1 MKRKQGDGVSLADR
15 DSFAQRARQAG
26 ADMMSVTVC
35 CMDGT
40 FEVTVKHNALI
51 YELTD
56 TVAESRGIANASRAV
71 ALFVAGEEEP
81 LAGTQSVAGRMTDAG
96 ANELFML
103 LRDCNDRKVLEE
115 IYHANDGANW
125 EEHENWMTDTPAV
138 GEWDGVTADADGNVT
153 ELDLSHNC
161 NVTTLPDSIGRLL
174 RLHKLDLT
182 YCSEL
187 GELPESLGELTGLQ
201 NLVLQGCAALD
212 MAPAAIGES
221 IGRLLNLQNLDL
233 ACTKITSLPKSLGGL
248 LALKELVLFDC
259 FSLQEL
265 PKSLGS
271 LTNLQTL
278 NLEGCSELENKAG
291 INSMMESKVPGCT
304 VYGWEDSEET
314 EDEDEGD
321 EDDKDSD
328 RDAIVS

>member
-15 DSFAQRARQAG
+15 DSSAQRARQAG

-125 EEHENWMTDTPAV
+125 EEHENWMTGAHV

-153 ELDLSHNC
+153 EIDLSHNY
-161 NVTTLPDSIGRLL
+161 NITTLPDSIGRLL
-174 RLHKLDLT
+174 RLEKLDLT

-265 PKSLGS
+265 PDSVGCLA
-271 LTNLQTL
+271 NLQNL
-278 NLEGCSELENKAG
+278 NLDGCSELENKAG
-291 INSMMESKVPGCT
+291 INAMMESKVPGCT
-304 VYGWEDSEET
+304 VIGWEDSEET
-314 EDEDEGD
+314 EDEGG
-321 EDDKDSD
+321 EDDKDSHQ
-328 RDAIVS
+328 DAVAS

>member
-15 DSFAQRARQAG
+15 DSSAQRARQAG

-40 FEVTVKHNALI
+40 FEVTVKHNALV

-71 ALFVAGEEEP
+71 ALFVAGEKEP

-125 EEHENWMTDTPAV
+125 EEHENWMTDTPV

-153 ELDLSHNC
+153 EIDLSHNY
-161 NVTTLPDSIGRLL
+161 NITALPDSIGRLL
-174 RLHKLDLT
+174 RLEKLDLT

-187 GELPESLGELTGLQ
+187 GDLPESLGELTGLQ
-201 NLVLQGCAALD
+201 KQPGPPRLRHTGHGPCHRRIHRTVDQLDQPGPCWHQDHKCA
-212 MAPAAIGES
+212 
-221 IGRLLNLQNLDL
+221 
-233 ACTKITSLPKSLGGL
+233 
-248 LALKELVLFDC
+248 
-259 FSLQEL
+259 
-265 PKSLGS
+265 
-271 LTNLQTL
+271 
-278 NLEGCSELENKAG
+278 
-291 INSMMESKVPGCT
+291 KVPRRASGT
-304 VYGWEDSEET
+304 QGA
-314 EDEDEGD
+314 
-321 EDDKDSD
+321 
-328 RDAIVS
+328 RAL

>member
-15 DSFAQRARQAG
+15 DSSAQRARQAG

-125 EEHENWMTDTPAV
+125 EEHENWMTGAHV

-153 ELDLSHNC
+153 EIDLSHNY
-161 NVTTLPDSIGRLL
+161 NITTLPDSIGRLL
-174 RLHKLDLT
+174 RLEKLDLT

-187 GELPESLGELTGLQ
+187 GDLPESLGELTGLQ
-201 NLVLQGCAALD
+201 NLVLQGCDTLD
-212 MAPAAIGES
+212 MVPAIGES
-221 IGRLLNLQNLDL
+221 IGRLTNLTNLDL
-233 ACTKITSLPKSLGGL
+233 AGTKITSLPKSLGGL

-314 EDEDEGD
+314 EDKGD

>member
-1 MKRKQGDGVSLADR
+1 MKRKQGDGMSLENR
-15 DSFAQRARQAG
+15 DSSAQRARQAG
-26 ADMMSVTVC
+26 ADTLAVTVC

-40 FEVTVKHNALI
+40 FEVTVKRNAVI
-51 YELTD
+51 YELTNAI
-56 TVAESRGIANASRAV
+56 AESRGIGNASRTV

-81 LAGTQSVAGRMTDAG
+81 LAGTQSVAGCMTDAG

-115 IYHANDGANW
+115 IYNDNDGANW
-125 EEHENWMTDTPAV
+125 EEHENWMTDAPIN
-138 GEWDGVTADADGNVT
+138 EWDGVTADADGNVT

-174 RLHKLDLT
+174 RLQNLDLT

-201 NLVLQGCAALD
+201 NLVLQGCTALD
-212 MAPAAIGES
+212 MVPDAIGES
-221 IGRLLNLQNLDL
+221 IARLTNLQNLDL

-304 VYGWEDSEET
+304 VYGWDSEET
-314 EDEDEGD
+314 ET
-321 EDDKDSD
+321 
-328 RDAIVS
+328 